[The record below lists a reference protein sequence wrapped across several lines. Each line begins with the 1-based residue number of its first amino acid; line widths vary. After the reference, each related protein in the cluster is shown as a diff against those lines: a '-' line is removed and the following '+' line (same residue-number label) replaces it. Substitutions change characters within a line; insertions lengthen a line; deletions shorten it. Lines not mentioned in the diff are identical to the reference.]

1 MNGLN
6 TVQRLIEKERK
17 ACGGFVGAE
26 IKDCETKKMCHSH
39 RKQFIQK

>member
-6 TVQRLIEKERK
+6 AVQRLIEKERK
-17 ACGGFVGAE
+17 ACGGFGGAE
-26 IKDCETKKMCHSH
+26 IKDQIKKMCHSH